1 MTSFFIYKFFKRN
14 LCYNLNMAKKM
25 KANVN
30 VDVDY
35 LTKVLKLSENE
46 KKEFFVELYRLI
58 KSKGMVNQF
67 LEVSQR
73 TLSAEAFNGIKEWIE
88 QNKTN

>member
-1 MTSFFIYKFFKRN
+1 
-14 LCYNLNMAKKM
+14 M
-25 KANVN
+25 KADVN

-35 LTKVLKLSENE
+35 LTKVLKLSEKE
-46 KKEFFVELYRLI
+46 KTEFFVELYRLI

-67 LEVSQR
+67 LEVAQR

>member
-1 MTSFFIYKFFKRN
+1 
-14 LCYNLNMAKKM
+14 MAKKM

-73 TLSAEAFNGIKEWIE
+73 TLSAEALTELRNGLSKIKPTRWLFYRCPAGF
-88 QNKTN
+88 

>member
-1 MTSFFIYKFFKRN
+1 
-14 LCYNLNMAKKM
+14 M
-25 KANVN
+25 KADVN

-35 LTKVLKLSENE
+35 LTKVLKLSEKE
-46 KKEFFVELYRLI
+46 KTEFFVELYRLI
-58 KSKGMVNQF
+58 KYKGMVNQF
-67 LEVSQR
+67 LEVAQR

>member
-1 MTSFFIYKFFKRN
+1 
-14 LCYNLNMAKKM
+14 M
-25 KANVN
+25 KADVN

-35 LTKVLKLSENE
+35 LTKVLKLSEKE
-46 KKEFFVELYRLI
+46 KTEFFVELYRLI

-67 LEVSQR
+67 LKVAQR

>member
-1 MTSFFIYKFFKRN
+1 
-14 LCYNLNMAKKM
+14 M
-25 KANVN
+25 KADVN

-46 KKEFFVELYRLI
+46 KTEFFLELYRLI

-67 LEVSQR
+67 LEVAQR

>member
-1 MTSFFIYKFFKRN
+1 M
-14 LCYNLNMAKKM
+14 CYNLSMAKKM
-25 KANVN
+25 KADVN

-35 LTKVLKLSENE
+35 LTKVLKLSEKE
-46 KKEFFVELYRLI
+46 KTEFFVELYRLI

-67 LEVSQR
+67 LKVAQR

>member
-1 MTSFFIYKFFKRN
+1 
-14 LCYNLNMAKKM
+14 M
-25 KANVN
+25 KADVN

-35 LTKVLKLSENE
+35 LTKVLKLSEKE
-46 KKEFFVELYRLI
+46 KTDFFVELYQLI

-67 LEVSQR
+67 LEVAQR
-73 TLSAEAFNGIKEWIE
+73 TLSAAAFKGIKEWIE

>member
-1 MTSFFIYKFFKRN
+1 M
-14 LCYNLNMAKKM
+14 CYNLSMAKKM
-25 KANVN
+25 KADVN

-35 LTKVLKLSENE
+35 LTKVLKLSEKE
-46 KKEFFVELYRLI
+46 KTEFFVELYRLI

-67 LEVSQR
+67 LEVAQR

>member
-1 MTSFFIYKFFKRN
+1 
-14 LCYNLNMAKKM
+14 MAKKL

-46 KKEFFVELYRLI
+46 KTEFFVELYQLI

-67 LEVSQR
+67 LEVAQR
-73 TLSAEAFNGIKEWIE
+73 TLSSAAFNEIKEWIE

>member
-1 MTSFFIYKFFKRN
+1 
-14 LCYNLNMAKKM
+14 LCYNLSMAKKM
-25 KANVN
+25 KADVN

-35 LTKVLKLSENE
+35 LTKVLKLSEKE
-46 KKEFFVELYRLI
+46 KTEFFVELYRLI

-67 LEVSQR
+67 LEVAQR

>member
-1 MTSFFIYKFFKRN
+1 M
-14 LCYNLNMAKKM
+14 CYNLNMAKKL

-46 KKEFFVELYRLI
+46 KTEFFVELYWLI
-58 KSKGMVNQF
+58 KSKGMMNQF
-67 LEVSQR
+67 LEVAQR
-73 TLSAEAFNGIKEWIE
+73 TLSIEAFNGIKEWIE

>member
-1 MTSFFIYKFFKRN
+1 M
-14 LCYNLNMAKKM
+14 CYNLNMAKKL

-46 KKEFFVELYRLI
+46 KTEFFVELYQLI

-67 LEVSQR
+67 LEVAQR
-73 TLSAEAFNGIKEWIE
+73 TLSSAAFNEIKEWIE

>member
-1 MTSFFIYKFFKRN
+1 
-14 LCYNLNMAKKM
+14 M
-25 KANVN
+25 KADVN

-35 LTKVLKLSENE
+35 LTKVLKLSEKE
-46 KKEFFVELYRLI
+46 KTEFFVELYRLI
-58 KSKGMVNQF
+58 NSKGIVNQF
-67 LEVSQR
+67 LEVAQR

>member
-1 MTSFFIYKFFKRN
+1 M
-14 LCYNLNMAKKM
+14 CYNLSMAKKM
-25 KANVN
+25 KADVN

-35 LTKVLKLSENE
+35 LTKVLKLSEKE
-46 KKEFFVELYRLI
+46 KTEFFVELYRLI

-67 LEVSQR
+67 LEVAQR
-73 TLSAEAFNGIKEWIE
+73 TLSAEAFNGIREWIE

>member
-1 MTSFFIYKFFKRN
+1 M
-14 LCYNLNMAKKM
+14 CYNLSMAKKM
-25 KANVN
+25 KADVN

-35 LTKVLKLSENE
+35 LTKVLKLCE
-46 KKEFFVELYRLI
+46 KEKTEFFVELYRLI

-67 LEVSQR
+67 LEVAQR